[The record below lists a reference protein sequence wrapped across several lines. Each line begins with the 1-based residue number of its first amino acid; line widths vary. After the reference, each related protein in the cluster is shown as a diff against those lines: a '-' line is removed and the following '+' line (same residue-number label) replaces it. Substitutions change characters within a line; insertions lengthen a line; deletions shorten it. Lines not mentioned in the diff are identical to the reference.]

1 MSSTYPYRC
10 RRMKTEHLLAAYGT
24 LRLGEVNHRLLA
36 DVPCEWL
43 DGVAVCREAGVG
55 FHAAGQLV

>member
-1 MSSTYPYRC
+1 
-10 RRMKTEHLLAAYGT
+10 MKTEHLLAAYGT